1 MPLREQTREY
11 MKAQH
16 LSRQQMAEL
25 IDVRCYSLAKYLENF
40 PGCSKESVEAALRA
54 YFLKLDRVEARA
66 RRPEFIPTL
75 TANLIL
81 EKLREADE
89 RGALALL
96 YGPPGI
102 GKTFAI
108 EEFVDRVEKPNNPEK
123 PEVLPVTAHSASTP
137 KSLLAALCLQVG
149 IPHQAT
155 ASTLAE
161 SLVRKLWTGHPSTA
175 AQGGEPKSN
184 RYLIIVDEA
193 NHLNIEAMELLRYV
207 YDLGRLGVVLVGT
220 LRLYEIFADG
230 SRPAGEL
237 EQLWSRVRICELLPG
252 LMEQEARQIIQ
263 QALGRIPETT
273 TKQILRQTGNS
284 IRRLTQLL
292 ERLKELRAINGDC
305 GLEDLIPVAG
315 ESFVGLPR
323 GPRHAS

>member
-1 MPLREQTREY
+1 MREQTREY
-11 MKAQH
+11 MKARQ

-25 IDVRCYSLAKYLENF
+25 IDVRCHSLAKYLDSL
-40 PGCSKESVEAALRA
+40 PGCSKESVEASLRA
-54 YFLKLDRVEARA
+54 YFLKLERVEARA

-89 RGALALL
+89 RQALALL

-123 PEVLPVTAHSASTP
+123 PEVLLVTAHSASTP
-137 KSLLAALCLQVG
+137 KSLLAALCLQGG

-161 SLVRKLWTGHPSTA
+161 SLVRKLGTGH
-175 AQGGEPKSN
+175 
-184 RYLIIVDEA
+184 YLIIVDEA

-220 LRLYEIFADG
+220 LRLYEIFTDG

-237 EQLWSRVRICELLPG
+237 EQLWSRVGICELLPG
-252 LMEQEARQIIQ
+252 LTEYEARQVIQ
-263 QALGRIPETT
+263 KTLGRIPEIT

-284 IRRLTQLL
+284 IRRLARLL
-292 ERLKELRAINGDC
+292 EHLAELKELNGDRD
-305 GLEDLIPVAG
+305 LADLIPVAG
-315 ESFVGLPR
+315 ESLLAPAR
-323 GPRHAS
+323 

>member
-11 MKAQH
+11 MKARQ

-25 IDVRCYSLAKYLENF
+25 IDVRCHSLAKYLDSL

-54 YFLKLDRVEARA
+54 YFLKLERVEARA

-89 RGALALL
+89 RQALALL
-96 YGPPGI
+96 YGPPGV

-108 EEFVDRVEKPNNPEK
+108 EEFVDRVEKPSNPEK
-123 PEVLPVTAHSASTP
+123 PEVLLVTAHSASTP
-137 KSLLAALCLQVG
+137 KSLLAALCLRVG

-161 SLVRKLWTGHPSTA
+161 SLVRKLKTGH
-175 AQGGEPKSN
+175 
-184 RYLIIVDEA
+184 YLILVDEA
-193 NHLNIEAMELLRYV
+193 NHLSIEAMELMRYV
-207 YDLGRLGVVLVGT
+207 YDLGYLGVVLVGT
-220 LRLYEIFADG
+220 LRLYEIFTDG

-237 EQLWSRVRICELLPG
+237 EQLWSRVGICELLPG
-252 LMEQEARQIIQ
+252 LTEYEARQVIQ
-263 QALGRIPETT
+263 KTLGRIPEIT
-273 TKQILRQTGNS
+273 TKQILRKTGNS
-284 IRRLTQLL
+284 IRRLARLL
-292 ERLKELRAINGDC
+292 EHLAELKELNGDRD
-305 GLEDLIPVAG
+305 LADLIPVAG
-315 ESFVGLPR
+315 ESFLAPAR
-323 GPRHAS
+323 

>member
-1 MPLREQTREY
+1 MREQTREY
-11 MKAQH
+11 MKDRH

-25 IDVRCYSLAKYLENF
+25 IDVRCHSLAKYLDSL

-54 YFLKLDRVEARA
+54 YFLKLERVEARA

-89 RGALALL
+89 RQVLALL
-96 YGPPGI
+96 YGPPGV

-108 EEFVDRVEKPNNPEK
+108 EEFMDRVEKPNNPEK
-123 PEVLPVTAHSASTP
+123 PEVLLVTAHSASTP

-161 SLVRKLWTGHPSTA
+161 SLVRKLRTGH
-175 AQGGEPKSN
+175 
-184 RYLIIVDEA
+184 YLIIVDEA

-220 LRLYEIFADG
+220 LRLYEIFTDG

-237 EQLWSRVRICELLPG
+237 EQLWSRVGICELLPG
-252 LMEQEARQIIQ
+252 LTEYEARQVIQ
-263 QALGRIPETT
+263 KTLGRIPEIT

-284 IRRLTQLL
+284 IRRLARLL
-292 ERLKELRAINGDC
+292 EHLAELKELNGDRD
-305 GLEDLIPVAG
+305 LADLIPVAG
-315 ESFVGLPR
+315 ESFLAPVR
-323 GPRHAS
+323 